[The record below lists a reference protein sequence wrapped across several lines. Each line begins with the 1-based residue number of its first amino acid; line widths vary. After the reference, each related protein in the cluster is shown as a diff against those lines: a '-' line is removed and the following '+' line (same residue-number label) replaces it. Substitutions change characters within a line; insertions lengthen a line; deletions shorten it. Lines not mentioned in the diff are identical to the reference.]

1 MASAHD
7 VKITD
12 TPKGV
17 RVRLG
22 DLYLYP
28 DGHANLTF
36 RGLPELGV
44 DDLNLPLTNAVDVL
58 AEFATLVKRM
68 NDKVV
73 KKRPGQA

>member
-7 VKITD
+7 VRITD

-22 DLYLYP
+22 DLYMYP

-36 RGLPELGV
+36 RAVPEV
-44 DDLNLPLTNAVDVL
+44 AAEELNLPLTNAVDVIFEL
-58 AEFATLVKRM
+58 TMLVKRM
-68 NDKVV
+68 NDQVV
-73 KKRPGQA
+73 KKRPAAP

>member
-7 VKITD
+7 VPIVD

-17 RVRLG
+17 RVTLG
-22 DLYLYP
+22 KLYMYP

-36 RGLPELGV
+36 EPVPDRGFEG
-44 DDLNLPLTNAVDVL
+44 LNLPLTNAVDVL
-58 AEFATLVKRM
+58 YELNTLIKRM
-68 NDKVV
+68 NDTVV